1 MNRRSASLH
10 IQDSRIVPAYK
21 VIPQRLMSFL
31 MGKERSKRFQHIGT
45 WSPLFLGG
53 HVPFSFFFTAI
64 GRFDAN
70 KSYSG
75 KTLYSK
81 SPPQITPSRW
91 SNLRKIIMS
100 LMVKKEGRID
110 ETITNIPVHDCL

>member
-45 WSPLFLGG
+45 WSPLFLGA
-53 HVPFSFFFTAI
+53 HVPFSFLKPLLGDLMLT
-64 GRFDAN
+64 
-70 KSYSG
+70 
-75 KTLYSK
+75 
-81 SPPQITPSRW
+81 SPIQAKPCIQKAHLKLPQADGLT
-91 SNLRKIIMS
+91 
-100 LMVKKEGRID
+100 
-110 ETITNIPVHDCL
+110 

>member
-53 HVPFSFFFTAI
+53 VMCLFHFFLPLLGDLMLTSPIQARPCI
-64 GRFDAN
+64 QKAHLKLPQAN
-70 KSYSG
+70 G
-75 KTLYSK
+75 LT
-81 SPPQITPSRW
+81 
-91 SNLRKIIMS
+91 
-100 LMVKKEGRID
+100 
-110 ETITNIPVHDCL
+110 